1 MRTEMFKITE
11 KNYKRIIRFFR
22 ERYFAFNAL
31 KFCYVF
37 LPLVLF
43 ISYPVLIVYVFFSY
57 PVDLFKIILVPLG
70 VFLLVTALRKII
82 NEQRPYEKYNT
93 SSLFGKTTTGQS
105 MPSRHTASA
114 FIISFAIFYINVEL
128 GIVALSI
135 SLLISLSR
143 VLAGVHF
150 IRDILAAMLLSITV
164 GILFFFII

>member
-1 MRTEMFKITE
+1 MFKITE
-11 KNYKRIIRFFR
+11 KNYKRIINFFR
-22 ERYFAFNAL
+22 ERNWALNTL

-43 ISYPVLIVYVFFSY
+43 IGYPVLIVYVFFSN
-57 PVDLFKIILVPLG
+57 PTDLFKIILVPLG

-128 GIVALSI
+128 GIAALSV
-135 SLLISLSR
+135 SFLISLSR
-143 VLAGVHF
+143 ILAGVHF
-150 IRDILAAMLLSITV
+150 IRDILAAMLLSVTAGV
-164 GILFFFII
+164 LFFFII

>member
-1 MRTEMFKITE
+1 MFKITE
-11 KNYKRIIRFFR
+11 KNYKRIINFFR
-22 ERYFAFNAL
+22 ERNWALNTL

-43 ISYPVLIVYVFFSY
+43 IGYPVLIVYVFFSN
-57 PVDLFKIILVPLG
+57 PADLFKIILVPLG

-128 GIVALSI
+128 GIAALSV
-135 SLLISLSR
+135 SFLISLSR
-143 VLAGVHF
+143 ILAGVHF
-150 IRDILAAMLLSITV
+150 IRDVLAAMLLSVTAGV
-164 GILFFFII
+164 LFFFII